1 MKVDV
6 EERVERGKEWFKKG
20 FNCSQAV
27 VMAFAD
33 VYGLERDMALRMSSS
48 FGGGLGR
55 MRLTCGAVSGM
66 CMLAGLETG
75 SVVEGDNEGK
85 ARNYALVQQLA
96 HRFEKEAGSI
106 VCSELLGLKP
116 MTPITTTPEER
127 TPEYYKKR
135 PCVETV
141 ALACRIYAEHLN
153 DTVPGI

>member
-1 MKVDV
+1 MKVNV
-6 EERVERGKEWFKKG
+6 EERVELGKEWFKKG
-20 FNCSQAV
+20 YNCSQAV
-27 VMAFAD
+27 VAAFAD
-33 VYGLERDMALRMSSS
+33 VYSIDINIALRMASS

-66 CMLAGLETG
+66 CMLAGLENG
-75 SVVEGDNEGK
+75 SVKEGDNEGK
-85 ARNYALVQQLA
+85 ARNYELVQHLA

-106 VCSELLGLKP
+106 TCSELLGLKP

-153 DTVPGI
+153 EIGG